1 MANFKAFIIHGT
13 GATSQSNWFPWLK
26 AKLEKMNI
34 TVFAPD
40 FPLDEQQNLSNWLKI
55 FEKYWDVMDEN
66 TLLIGHSLGPAFI
79 LNILERAKTEVM
91 ASFLVAPF
99 IGNLNLPE
107 FDSVN
112 NTFVNKDFNW
122 DKIIK
127 NCHIFYVY
135 ASDNDPYVPLDK
147 SRFIANKT
155 NATLRIIKD
164 GGHINADSGYLKFD
178 RLLED
183 IKEVM
188 QSDSKKQ

>member
-1 MANFKAFIIHGT
+1 MANLKAFIIHGT

-26 AKLEKMNI
+26 AELEKMDI

-40 FPLDEQQNLSNWLKI
+40 FPLNEQQNLTNWLKV
-55 FEKYWDVMDEN
+55 FEKYWGIIDEN
-66 TLLIGHSLGPAFI
+66 TLFIGHSLGPAFI

-107 FDSVN
+107 FDKVN

-122 DKIIK
+122 SKIVK
-127 NCHIFYVY
+127 NCRAFYVY

-147 SRFIANKT
+147 SIFIANKT
-155 NATLRIIKD
+155 NATLRIMKD
-164 GGHINADSGYLKFD
+164 SGHINADSGYLKFD
-178 RLLED
+178 KLLED
-183 IKEVM
+183 VKEVI
-188 QSDSKKQ
+188 QSARKK